1 MASFVNLEIIKFF
14 RCLDFVGHFVIKTM
28 RVTKMNN
35 RVLDYSQWGDLK
47 KNIKLLKHSKY
58 CQMKNMKL
66 YNLFKINNKM
76 GKSE

>member
-1 MASFVNLEIIKFF
+1 MFRKTIYVQIHRYDTASFVNLEIIKFF

-58 CQMKNMKL
+58 C
-66 YNLFKINNKM
+66 
-76 GKSE
+76 